1 MCYTITVKQKTQRL
15 FDDFRILLILSH
27 MMCLYIYIYICNLHL
42 INQGIIGEWQMLG
55 NFDYRTACINVILDK
70 LFIDFRVIFCG
81 LFTSY
86 TLSYFCFGC
95 SNVLENVLVDIT

>member
-1 MCYTITVKQKTQRL
+1 MYISNY
-15 FDDFRILLILSH
+15 IYI
-27 MMCLYIYIYICNLHL
+27 YIYIYICNLHL
-42 INQGIIGEWQMLG
+42 ISQGIIDEWQMLG
-55 NFDYRTACINVILDK
+55 NFDYRIACINVILDK

-86 TLSYFCFGC
+86 TLSCFCFGC